1 MAQTQP
7 AMTAWVRPRSG
18 EHDAIGAPSVGTDAV
33 APVTL
38 PVARRRRGEV
48 ALLAEIALVAT
59 AVIWTGFVTRGPSL
73 TVAAVLALV
82 LVTLYHSGSQV
93 TRQGLPHLGRV
104 VRDMAIPVAA
114 MAFAAELYAPG
125 KGVLTDSIQMA
136 AAGTLTAAAATLVR
150 RRAPGRVRVV
160 LVGDAEA
167 IARTATMWAG
177 SRRVEVV
184 GGVLVD
190 ESSGDGVE
198 LFGVP
203 VVRGLDNLGANVVE
217 WDAEI
222 AVALPGPHVGSA
234 ALRKIAWSLEST
246 GTTLAVLS
254 LLDTVAPHRIETTQ
268 FAGST
273 ILHVSPG
280 HRSLFVRT
288 VKGAVD
294 RTVGT
299 IALVLASPLILGLM
313 AAVRLESRGK
323 PLYRQ
328 TRVGKDGQPFTMYKI
343 RSMCAD
349 AEKQRGSLMAL
360 NERDGALFKME
371 SDPRVTRVGRFLRK
385 SSLDELPQ
393 LWNVMRGDMSLIGPR
408 PALPEE
414 VKQYDDVARRR
425 LAVKPGLTGL
435 SQVNGRASL
444 SYDST
449 IQLDVYYTDNWRL
462 ADDLAIGA
470 NTVRAVISAKGAY

>member
-7 AMTAWVRPRSG
+7 SVTAWVRPRTG
-18 EHDAIGAPSVGTDAV
+18 EHDVLGASSTGVDQA

-38 PVARRRRGEV
+38 PVARRHRGDV

-59 AVIWTGFVTRGPSL
+59 VVIWTGWMTRGPSL
-73 TVAAVLALV
+73 TVAATLALV
-82 LVTLYHSGSQV
+82 LITLYHSGRQV

-104 VRDMAIPVAA
+104 LRDMAIPVAA
-114 MAFAAELYAPG
+114 MATAAEIYAPG
-125 KGVLTDSIQMA
+125 KGVIEDSIQMA
-136 AAGTLTAAAATLVR
+136 AAGTLTAAAATMAR
-150 RRAPGRVRVV
+150 RQLAGRVRV
-160 LVGDAEA
+160 LLIGDAEA
-167 IARTATMWAG
+167 IARTATTWAG
-177 SRRVEVV
+177 SRRVEIV
-184 GGVLVD
+184 GGVLVGD
-190 ESSGDGVE
+190 DTEDGVE

-203 VVRGLDNLGANVVE
+203 VERGLESLGERAVG

-222 AVALPGPHVGSA
+222 AVALPGPHVDSA
-234 ALRKIAWSLEST
+234 ALRQVAWSLEDT

-254 LLDTVAPHRIETTQ
+254 LLDTVAPHRIDTTQ

-273 ILHVSPG
+273 ILHVQPG
-280 HRSLFVRT
+280 HRSLFVRV
-288 VKGAVD
+288 VKGTID
-294 RTVGT
+294 RLVGT
-299 IALVLASPLILGLM
+299 LALLVAAPIMLALM
-313 AAVRLESRGK
+313 LAVRIESKGR
-323 PLYRQ
+323 PLYKQ
-328 TRVGKDGQPFTMYKI
+328 TRIGKDGKPFTMYKI

-349 AEKQRGSLMAL
+349 AEQQRSSLLAL

-393 LWNVMRGDMSLIGPR
+393 LWNVVRGDMSLIGPR

-435 SQVNGRASL
+435 SQVNGRAAL

-449 IQLDVYYTDNWRL
+449 IQLDVFYTDNWRL